1 MEISYYLLLIPLL
14 YLLTNQIIK
23 RFNNLPPSPFPSLP
37 VIGHLHLIKNPVH
50 RTLAQI
56 SSKYGRVLLLYFGSR
71 PVLLISSPSAAV
83 ECFTKNDIVFANRPK
98 FLAGK
103 YLGFNYTTLVWASYG
118 QHWRNIRKIATVDI
132 LSGSRVQ
139 MFTHIR
145 SEEVHLLIRRL
156 LKAAAAS
163 ADDHVMVDMKSAF
176 FELTLNIMMRM
187 IAGKRYSGD
196 GSGKIEEVTSFQEM
210 VKESLKVSGSTNA
223 ADFVPLLRWIGQNK
237 LESHLKTLQMKREKF
252 LQDLIEKY
260 RSIAS
265 HRENKTLID
274 VLLSLQETEPE
285 YYTDQIIR
293 GLVQIMLS
301 AGSDTTSGTMEWA
314 LSVLLN
320 NPEALKKA
328 QEEID
333 VQIGQSRL
341 ITDSD
346 LGQLPYLQAIINE
359 TFRMYPVSPFIS
371 LHESSEEC
379 TVEGFGI
386 PRGTLLLVNLWA
398 INHDPEIWEEPTKF
412 KPERF
417 MNLEGQRERFE
428 FMPFGLGRRGCPGE
442 NFARR
447 VVGLALGSLIQC
459 FEWER
464 PGEELVDM
472 SEGAGHTMPRAQP
485 LLAKYRPRPEMVKLL

>member
-14 YLLTNQIIK
+14 YFLTNQIIK
-23 RFNNLPPSPFPSLP
+23 RFNNLSPSPFPSLP

-118 QHWRNIRKIATVDI
+118 QHWRNIRKIATVYI
-132 LSGSRVQ
+132 LSGRRVQ

-163 ADDHVMVDMKSAF
+163 DDDHVMVDMKSAF

-252 LQDLIEKY
+252 LQDLIEKH

-274 VLLSLQETEPE
+274 VLLSHQETEPE

-386 PRGTLLLVNLWA
+386 PRGT
-398 INHDPEIWEEPTKF
+398 H
-412 KPERF
+412 
-417 MNLEGQRERFE
+417 
-428 FMPFGLGRRGCPGE
+428 
-442 NFARR
+442 
-447 VVGLALGSLIQC
+447 LGSSVTH
-459 FEWER
+459 FER
-464 PGEELVDM
+464 NGSSVPNPV
-472 SEGAGHTMPRAQP
+472 SHPVP
-485 LLAKYRPRPEMVKLL
+485 LLRIPPSVP

>member
-14 YLLTNQIIK
+14 YFLTNQIIK

-118 QHWRNIRKIATVDI
+118 QHWRNIRKIATVYI
-132 LSGSRVQ
+132 LSGRRVQ
-139 MFTHIR
+139 MFKHIR

-163 ADDHVMVDMKSAF
+163 DDDHVMVDMKSAF

-252 LQDLIEKY
+252 LQYLIEKH
-260 RSIAS
+260 RSISS

-274 VLLSLQETEPE
+274 VLLSHQETEPE

-398 INHDPEIWEEPTKF
+398 INYDPEIWEEPTKF
-412 KPERF
+412 KP
-417 MNLEGQRERFE
+417 ERFE